1 MSWAQVGNDTRPY
14 QTDKYYDRFMAIAFT
29 NTSILFNANL
39 KPEITSSIETG
50 IDLRMFKTAYQLTRF
65 YNNNSRNQI
74 LAIL

>member
-14 QTDKYYDRFMAIAFT
+14 QTDKYYDRIYGNSFT

-50 IDLRMFKTAYQLTRF
+50 IDLRMFKNRLSIDIAFTIIIAVIRF
-65 YNNNSRNQI
+65 
-74 LAIL
+74 

>member
-1 MSWAQVGNDTRPY
+1 MIQDPIRQINIMIG
-14 QTDKYYDRFMAIAFT
+14 FMAIALQ

-50 IDLRMFKTAYQLTRF
+50 IDLRMFKNRLSIDMAF